1 MLWTAVM
8 ECLFKSGMK
17 KADPEFDDWFE
28 QLREHGRNSG
38 VEVEPLTVC
47 ERIYL
52 ERDARWMA
60 LS

>member
-1 MLWTAVM
+1 MLWRAVVK
-8 ECLFKSGMK
+8 CLFKSGMK
-17 KADPEFDDWFE
+17 KAGSEFDEWFE
-28 QLREHGRNSG
+28 QLREHGRTSG

-52 ERDARWMA
+52 EHDARWMA